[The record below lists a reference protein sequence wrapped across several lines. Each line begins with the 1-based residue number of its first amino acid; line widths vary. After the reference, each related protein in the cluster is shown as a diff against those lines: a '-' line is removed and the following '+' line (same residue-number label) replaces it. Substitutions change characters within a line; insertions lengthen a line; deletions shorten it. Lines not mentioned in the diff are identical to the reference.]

1 MVQWIR
7 LFAGMRMN
15 GLVSILFAGL
25 MLLALA
31 DRADAQRYWFGPQYD
46 LRPSRPASLPPA
58 QAYGKTNAQIVDFE
72 GEFER
77 GTIIVRTPEK
87 KLYYL
92 LGDGKAVM
100 YPVAVGKPVFQWSGN
115 LWVSSKQM
123 NPTWR
128 PTARMRREN
137 PSLPQSVGPGAH
149 NPLGPRAIYL
159 GWGEYRIHGTNA
171 PGSIG
176 SEASSGCFRMHNA
189 DAIDLFDRVHIGA
202 PVIVQR

>member
-1 MVQWIR
+1 MK
-7 LFAGMRMN
+7 
-15 GLVSILFAGL
+15 GLVSILFAGAI
-25 MLLALA
+25 LLALA
-31 DRADAQRYWFGPQYD
+31 ERADAQRYWFGPQYEP
-46 LRPSRPASLPPA
+46 RQSRTASLPPA
-58 QAYGKTNAQIVDFE
+58 QAYGKTNGQLVDFE

-77 GTIIVRTPEK
+77 GTIVVRTLEK
-87 KLYYL
+87 KLYYV
-92 LGDGKAVM
+92 LGDGQAMM

-115 LWVSSKQM
+115 LWVSSKAAH
-123 NPTWR
+123 PTWR

-137 PSLPQSVGPGAH
+137 PGLPESVGPGAH

-171 PGSIG
+171 PGSVG

>member
-1 MVQWIR
+1 MKE
-7 LFAGMRMN
+7 
-15 GLVSILFAGL
+15 LVSILIAGV
-25 MLLALA
+25 MLLAVA
-31 DRADAQRYWFGPQYD
+31 GQAEAQRFWHTPYYAPQQ
-46 LRPSRPASLPPA
+46 SRPASIPPA
-58 QAYGKTNAQIVDFE
+58 QLAAKTNAQVVDFE

-77 GTIIVRTPEK
+77 GTIVVRTPEK
-87 KLYYL
+87 KLYYV

-115 LWVSSKQM
+115 LWVSSKQT

-149 NPLGPRAIYL
+149 NPLGPRALYL